1 MEEGLYLT
9 LKEKNYQNILF
20 ESKDTTVTMSNVNVN
35 VNVNTKELT
44 LAASSL

>member
-9 LKEKNYQNILF
+9 LKENNCQNILF

-35 VNVNTKELT
+35 VNTKELT